1 MSDDVYDVEGG
12 EGGDGVWGDGEFGD
26 CEEVSLEADE
36 RERPL
41 VPPVV
46 GTSDDAAAARGEGKS
61 TGGPT
66 AHASA
71 FTSAFTNAKAGM
83 EGVDRDKVKRIVHE
97 MSKDSSHFQNE
108 SRKEQAVEDRIRE
121 MRKRWAELCNNNG
134 GGSSS
139 RGEGDQLWAVRQAV
153 EERVA
158 VLEARRNL
166 TKTWIHVDMDA
177 FFAAV
182 HELERPEL
190 RLLPVAVGG
199 LSMISTA
206 NYTARKFGV
215 RSAMPAGGSRP
226 CIHTRHR
233 CSPPRLY
240 NTTTS
245 AEAFIFTRA
254 ANDTK

>member
-12 EGGDGVWGDGEFGD
+12 EGGGGAWGDGDFRD
-26 CEEVSLEADE
+26 CGEVSLEAGE

-41 VPPVV
+41 VV
-46 GTSDDAAAARGEGKS
+46 GTSDDAAAARGEGKG
-61 TGGPT
+61 TGGPA

-83 EGVDRDKVKRIVHE
+83 EGVDREKVKRIVHE
-97 MSKDSSHFQNE
+97 MSKDSSHFHNE

-121 MRKRWAELCNNNG
+121 MRKRWAELCNNNNS

-139 RGEGDQLWAVRQAV
+139 SSRGGGDQLSAVRQAV
-153 EERVA
+153 GERVA
-158 VLEARRNL
+158 VLEAGRNL

-190 RLLPVAVGG
+190 RLLPLAVGG
-199 LSMISTA
+199 MSMISTA

-226 CIHTRHR
+226 FIHTT
-233 CSPPRLY
+233 CTPRAH
-240 NTTTS
+240 NVHTT
-245 AEAFIFTRA
+245 
-254 ANDTK
+254 